1 MEIKGKSFNF
11 LGDSLTEVN
20 GHLPFEWRY
29 VNVFARKY
37 SPGTV
42 RNYGIGGTRIARQQT
57 PSANPVHDK
66 DFCSRVEGME
76 NDADFVIVFGGTN
89 DFGHGDA
96 PLGTMDDRTPDT
108 FYGACHTLM
117 RSLIEKYPASTIIFM
132 TPTHRACETRANRPP
147 LVEFVKIIRE
157 VAEFYSIPVCDLYKN
172 LGIQPQIQIQKEM
185 FTQDGLHTN
194 DKGAQRVADRLAS
207 FILTL

>member
-11 LGDSLTEVN
+11 LGDSLTEFN
-20 GHLPFEWRY
+20 GQLPFEWRY

-37 SPGTV
+37 APGTV
-42 RNYGIGGTRIARQQT
+42 RNYGIGGTRIARQLT

-66 DFCSRVEGME
+66 DFCSRVQEMDA
-76 NDADFVIVFGGTN
+76 DADFVVVFGGTN

-96 PLGTMDDRTPDT
+96 PLGQMSDRTPET

-117 RSLIEKYPASTIIFM
+117 RSLIEKYPASTVIFM
-132 TPTHRACETRANRPP
+132 TPAHRAHEMRADRPS

-157 VAEFYSIPVCDLYKN
+157 VAEFYAIPVCDLYKN
-172 LGIQPQIQIQKEM
+172 LGIQPQIPAQKEM
-185 FTQDGLHTN
+185 FAPDGLHTN
-194 DKGAQRVADRLAS
+194 DKGAERIADRLAS

>member
-1 MEIKGKSFNF
+1 MEFKGKSFNF

-20 GHLPFEWRY
+20 GRLPFEWRY

-42 RNYGIGGTRIARQQT
+42 RNYGIGGTRIAKQLT
-57 PSANPVHDK
+57 PSANPVHDQ
-66 DFCSRVEGME
+66 DFCSRVGEMDS
-76 NDADFVIVFGGTN
+76 DADFVIVFGGTN

-96 PLGTMDDRTPDT
+96 PLGNMEDRTPET

-132 TPTHRACETRANRPP
+132 TPTHRACETRAGRPS
-147 LVEFVKIIRE
+147 LIEFVKIIRE

-172 LGIQPQIQIQKEM
+172 LGIQPQIQVQKEM

-194 DKGAQRVADRLAS
+194 DKGAQRIADRLAS
-207 FILTL
+207 FITAL

>member
-20 GHLPFEWRY
+20 GHLPLEWRY
-29 VNVFARKY
+29 VNVFERKY

-57 PSANPVHDK
+57 PSANSVHDK
-66 DFCSRVEGME
+66 DFCSRVEAME
-76 NDADFVIVFGGTN
+76 KDADFVIVFGGTN

-96 PLGTMDDRTPDT
+96 PLGEMSDRTSDT

-117 RSLIEKYPASTIIFM
+117 RSLIERYPASTVIFM
-132 TPTHRACETRANRPP
+132 TPTHRACETRADRPS
-147 LVEFVKIIRE
+147 LIEFVKIIRE

-194 DKGAQRVADRLAS
+194 AAGAERIADRLAS